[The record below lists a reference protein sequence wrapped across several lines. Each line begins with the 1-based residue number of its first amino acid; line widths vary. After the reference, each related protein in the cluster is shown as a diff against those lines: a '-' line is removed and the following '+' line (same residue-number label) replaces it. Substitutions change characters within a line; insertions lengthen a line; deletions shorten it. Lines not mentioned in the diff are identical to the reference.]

1 MEGNPL
7 ESKPPRRQRGKTRST
22 DRTAAGPSA
31 DAAPPPLPFGN
42 AKPPASGLAPIA
54 KVPALPPLSRL
65 PATGMAGGHSRTTTP
80 RIGTGAGAAGRRKRR
95 GSKGSNPDIPEGG
108 PSPPVELPPVSA
120 RSGNDGDAP
129 VAGAAPGEDGPPVE
143 EEWED
148 DDNAE
153 QNDDE
158 PRFGEQAGA
167 GRGKRP
173 PAVVT
178 GTPREGADGEEEFE
192 TQEVEPKRLEFE
204 EDDEEEVQE
213 EVQQLC

>member
-1 MEGNPL
+1 M
-7 ESKPPRRQRGKTRST
+7 
-22 DRTAAGPSA
+22 
-31 DAAPPPLPFGN
+31 
-42 AKPPASGLAPIA
+42 
-54 KVPALPPLSRL
+54 
-65 PATGMAGGHSRTTTP
+65 
-80 RIGTGAGAAGRRKRR
+80 
-95 GSKGSNPDIPEGG
+95 
-108 PSPPVELPPVSA
+108 
-120 RSGNDGDAP
+120 
-129 VAGAAPGEDGPPVE
+129 AGAAPGEDGPPVE